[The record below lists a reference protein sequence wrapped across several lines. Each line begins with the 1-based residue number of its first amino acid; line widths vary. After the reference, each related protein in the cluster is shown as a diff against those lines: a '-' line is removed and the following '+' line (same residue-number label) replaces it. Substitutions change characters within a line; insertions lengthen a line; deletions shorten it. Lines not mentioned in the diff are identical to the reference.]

1 MVVVPLTQ
9 SAKEYDDFERTEE
22 CEATNWTSIA
32 AAGAIVAGGLLLL
45 TGWRRAGMVTATAGT
60 VLTLLDQEDTIRSWW
75 AVVPGYI
82 ESVQRVLDQ
91 VEGTVE
97 EIEAKRETLRQI
109 LTMRTPS
116 EQSFGES

>member
-9 SAKEYDDFERTEE
+9 SAQDYDSPLRTEE

-75 AVVPGYI
+75 SVVPGYI
-82 ESVQRVLDQ
+82 ENIQRVLDQ

-97 EIEAKRETLRQI
+97 EIEAKRETLRRI
-109 LTMRTPS
+109 LYRPVPA
-116 EQSFGES
+116 EQSYSES

>member
-9 SAKEYDDFERTEE
+9 SAKDYDAPPRTEE
-22 CEATNWTSIA
+22 RDATNWTSVA

-45 TGWRRAGMVTATAGT
+45 AGWRRTGMVTATAGT
-60 VLTLLDQEDTIRSWW
+60 VVTLLDQEDTIRSWW

-82 ESVQRVLDQ
+82 ENIQRVLDQ

-97 EIEAKRETLRQI
+97 EIDAKRESLRQI
-109 LTMRTPS
+109 LSRLAPA
-116 EQSFGES
+116 EQSFRES

>member
-9 SAKEYDDFERTEE
+9 SAQDYDAPFHTEE
-22 CEATNWTSIA
+22 CEPANWTSVA

-75 AVVPGYI
+75 SVVPGYI
-82 ESVQRVLDQ
+82 ENIQRVLDQ

-109 LTMRTPS
+109 LYRPVPA
-116 EQSFGES
+116 EQSYSES

>member
-9 SAKEYDDFERTEE
+9 SVQDYDAPPRTEE

-45 TGWRRAGMVTATAGT
+45 TGWRRTGMVTATAGT

-75 AVVPGYI
+75 TVVPGYI
-82 ESVQRVLDQ
+82 ENIQRVLDQ

-97 EIEAKRETLRQI
+97 EIDAKRETLRQI
-109 LTMRTPS
+109 LSRPVPA
-116 EQSFGES
+116 EQSYSES

>member
-9 SAKEYDDFERTEE
+9 SAQDYDSPLRTEE
-22 CEATNWTSIA
+22 CEPTNWTSIA

-75 AVVPGYI
+75 SVVPGYI
-82 ESVQRVLDQ
+82 ENIQRVLDQ

-97 EIEAKRETLRQI
+97 EIEAKRETLRRI
-109 LTMRTPS
+109 LYRPVPA
-116 EQSFGES
+116 EQSYSES